1 LHSKSWN
8 GGERL
13 DFISVRVTSAGD
25 SSEPTRF
32 QMEDLIARVAAAAG
46 VEPEI
51 AKKSVETIFAFL
63 RKEGPEAEVGALFAA
78 VPGAAEAADA
88 ASGESGGGALN
99 GLIGATGGGLMG
111 LAGRLSGLGLGM
123 GEMQT
128 IGRQVFAYV
137 REKAGDE
144 LVGQVAAAIPGL
156 AQFL

>member
-1 LHSKSWN
+1 
-8 GGERL
+8 
-13 DFISVRVTSAGD
+13 
-25 SSEPTRF
+25 
-32 QMEDLIARVAAAAG
+32 MEDLIARIAAAAG

-51 AKKSVETIFAFL
+51 AKKSVEVILAFL
-63 RKEGPEAEVGALFAA
+63 REEGPKAEVDALFAA
-78 VPGAAEAADA
+78 VPGAAEAAGE
-88 ASGESGGGALN
+88 ASGESSGSTFDGLAGAM
-99 GLIGATGGGLMG
+99 GGGLMG
-111 LAGRLSGLGLGM
+111 LAGRLTSLGLGM

>member
-1 LHSKSWN
+1 
-8 GGERL
+8 
-13 DFISVRVTSAGD
+13 
-25 SSEPTRF
+25 
-32 QMEDLIARVAAAAG
+32 MEDLIVRIVAAAG

-51 AKKSVETIFAFL
+51 AKKSVEMILAFI
-63 RKEGPEAEVGALFAA
+63 RKEGPEAEVDALFAA

-88 ASGESGGGALN
+88 GSSGGGALS
-99 GLIGATGGGLMG
+99 GLIGAMGGGVMG
-111 LAGRLSGLGLGM
+111 LAGRLTSLGLGI